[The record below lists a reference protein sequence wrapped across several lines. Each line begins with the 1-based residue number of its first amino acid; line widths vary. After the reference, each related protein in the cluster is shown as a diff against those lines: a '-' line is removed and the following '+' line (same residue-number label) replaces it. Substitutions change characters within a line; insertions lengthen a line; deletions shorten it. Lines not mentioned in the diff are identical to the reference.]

1 MKKHLVMSLAVV
13 GLLTSA
19 NAADDLSSMFK
30 DGKVSGQLREFS
42 ILRNTNYT
50 GASAT
55 HDFERAANTVGG
67 YLKFETADYQGLS
80 FGTAFYTTNGFG
92 LGTNPSAKT
101 VDSTVLGAKGTSYSL
116 LGEAYVQ
123 YKYEKTTFKGGR
135 QKLDTP
141 LAGSDDARML
151 PNLFEAYVVTNTDIA
166 NTTLVAAHVT
176 QEAAGTFA
184 NGYGGGVLGATSGYT
199 FTGNTATTQGKFTNM
214 GMWAVG
220 KETKGVST
228 AAAIY
233 ANGPVKAQVWDYYA
247 YDILNAVYGEAS
259 VGWNCL
265 LTDKIKPS
273 FSAQM
278 IKENAVGD
286 RFAGNVNSLFAAGK
300 FDLKAGDASIYVAY
314 SEQSKNDSVAAPK
327 ADTTVALDKATITPW
342 GGMPAY
348 TQGMVTRHQFM
359 AGTKATKV
367 AASYDFK
374 NMGANVVAS
383 AYYASFDMDKNSGYG
398 EARIVTEPGFDI
410 AYKPAAVKNLELK
423 FRGNFPRQYEDKTVT
438 TPSTTSTDVRNWDE
452 YRFIANYNF

>member
-1 MKKHLVMSLAVV
+1 MKKNLVMSLVAV

-30 DGKVSGQLREFS
+30 DGKVSGQVREFS

-50 GASAT
+50 VAK
-55 HDFERAANTVGG
+55 DFERTANTVGG
-67 YLKFETADYQGLS
+67 YLKYETADYQGLS
-80 FGTAFYTTNGFG
+80 LGAAFYTTNGFG
-92 LGTNPSAKT
+92 LGTTLTDKT
-101 VDSTVLGAKGTSYSL
+101 VDPTLLGKNGTSYSL

-123 YKYEKTTFKGGR
+123 YKNGKTTFKGGR

-151 PNLFEAYVVTNTDIA
+151 PSLFEAYVLTNTDIA

-184 NGYGGGVLGATSGYT
+184 NGYNGGVLGATSGYT
-199 FTGNTATTQGKFTNM
+199 AVAGNTVKHQGEFTNM
-214 GMWAVG
+214 GTWAVN
-220 KETKGVST
+220 KDTKGVST
-228 AAAIY
+228 AAAVY
-233 ANGPVKAQVWDYYA
+233 ANGSLKAQVWDYYA

-259 VGWNCL
+259 IGWNCL

-273 FSAQM
+273 LSAQM
-278 IKENAVGD
+278 IKENAVGE
-286 RFAGNVNSLFAAGK
+286 RYAGDVNSFFGAAK
-300 FDLKAGDASIYVAY
+300 FNAAIGDANIFVAY
-314 SEQSKNDSVAAPK
+314 SEQSK
-327 ADTTVALDKATITPW
+327 ADTLPTDPNPTTQATLQTQAALAKSTISPW

-383 AYYASFDMDKNSGYG
+383 AYYTSFDMDKNNGYG
-398 EARIVTEPGFDI
+398 VARIATEPGFDI
-410 AYKPAAVKNLELK
+410 AFKPAAVKNLELK
-423 FRGNFPRQYEDKTVT
+423 LRGNFPRKYED
-438 TPSTTSTDVRNWDE
+438 STTNGIRDWDE

>member
-1 MKKHLVMSLAVV
+1 MSLAVV
-13 GLLTSA
+13 SLFSTV
-19 NAADDLSSMFK
+19 NAADDLSSMFT

-42 ILRNTNYT
+42 ILRNTTYSNSPTSSDY
-50 GASAT
+50 
-55 HDFERAANTVGG
+55 ERVANTVGG
-67 YLKFETADYQGLS
+67 YLKFDTANYAGLS
-80 FGTAFYTTNGFG
+80 FGAAFYTTNGFG
-92 LGTNPSAKT
+92 LPGNSANIDPT
-101 VDSTVLGAKGTSYSL
+101 LLGANNSSYSL

-123 YKYEKTTFKGGR
+123 YKYQNTTFKGGR

-151 PNLFEAYVVTNTDIA
+151 PNLFEAYVVTNSDIK

-184 NGYGGGVLGATSGYT
+184 NGYAGGVLGATSGYSYT
-199 FTGNTATTQGKFTNM
+199 SNTANMQGKFTNM
-214 GMWAVG
+214 GQWAVG
-220 KETKGVST
+220 QNTAGVT
-228 AAAIY
+228 AAAAIY

-247 YDILNAVYGEAS
+247 YDILNAVYADTT

-265 LTDKIKPS
+265 LTDKVKPS

-278 IKENAVGD
+278 IKENSVGND
-286 RFAGNVNSLFAAGK
+286 YAGAVNSFYAAGK
-300 FDLKAGDASIYVAY
+300 FDVKVGDASAYVAY
-314 SEQSKNDSVAAPK
+314 SEQSK
-327 ADTTVALDKATITPW
+327 ADTAGLEKATITPW

-367 AASYDFK
+367 SAAYDFK

-383 AYYASFDMDKNSGYG
+383 AYYASFDMDANSGYG
-398 EARIVTEPGFDI
+398 VARTATEPGFDI

-423 FRGNFPRQYEDKTVT
+423 VRGNFPRNF
-438 TPSTTSTDVRNWDE
+438 STGTSGTNVRDWDE